1 MPSMTSSITRA
12 IALGLLGVASA
23 FAQAPIVVGAVVSQ
37 SGAHAEL
44 ARGYARGL
52 LVWES
57 EVNTSGG
64 LLRRPVELR
73 LLDDG
78 SSAPQAGRLY
88 AQLIREGADLLVGP
102 YGSAATLLAAA
113 EAERARRVMVNGAG
127 PAGAVH
133 QRKPRY
139 VFQSAV
145 PYTAYGA
152 GVVHLAK
159 EAELG
164 RVLILARDDPASVEM
179 AEAAH
184 AAALEQGLSS
194 TGVELYGGGTADFAA
209 QVERARAARAD
220 AWIAFGGMKDAAE
233 MVKSLKR
240 LDYAPRL
247 FFARGAAEP
256 GFIALVGQ
264 DGEFSL
270 GALEY
275 HAGFSTPSNAAFAKA
290 FVARWSAAPG
300 GAAAAGYAA
309 VTVLAEAVRR
319 AGTLDQEAL
328 RDALARLQTST
339 VLGPYEVDPA
349 TGAQVAARA
358 AVVQILN
365 GRREVVWPKP
375 LETAQALLPYPQ
387 WAERRLIE

>member
-1 MPSMTSSITRA
+1 MRSMTGSITRA
-12 IALGLLGVASA
+12 LALGLLGLASA
-23 FAQAPIVVGAVVSQ
+23 FAQDPIVVGAVVSQ

-57 EVNTSGG
+57 QVNTSGG

-113 EAERARRVMVNGAG
+113 EAERAQRVMVNGAG
-127 PAGAVH
+127 AAGAVH
-133 QRKPRY
+133 QRKFRY
-139 VFQSAV
+139 VFQSAI
-145 PYTAYGA
+145 PYAAYGA
-152 GVVHLAK
+152 GAVHLAK
-159 EAELG
+159 QAELE

-179 AEAAH
+179 AEAAR
-184 AAALEQGLSS
+184 AAALAQGLSS
-194 TGVELYGGGTADFAA
+194 PGIELYAGGMVDFAA
-209 QVERARAARAD
+209 QVERARAAKTD
-220 AWIAFGGMKDAAE
+220 AWIAFGGVKDAAE

-247 FFARGAAEP
+247 FFARGVAEP
-256 GFIALVGQ
+256 GFLALVGQ

-275 HAGFSTPSNAAFAKA
+275 HRGFSTPSNAAFVEA

-300 GAAAAGYAA
+300 RAAAAGYAA
-309 VTVLAEAVRR
+309 ATVLAEAVRR
-319 AGTLDQEAL
+319 AGTLDQEKV
-328 RDALARLQTST
+328 RDTLARLKTTT
-339 VLGPYEVDPA
+339 VLGPHGVDPA
-349 TGAQVAARA
+349 SGAQAAA
-358 AVVQILN
+358 NAVVVQILN

>member
-1 MPSMTSSITRA
+1 MQSMTSWITRA
-12 IALGLLGVASA
+12 FGLALLGLAPA
-23 FAQAPIVVGAVVSQ
+23 FAQAPIVVGAVVSL

-44 ARGYARGL
+44 ATGYARGL
-52 LVWES
+52 LLWES
-57 EVNTSGG
+57 EINTSGG
-64 LLRRPVELR
+64 LLGRPVELR

-78 SSAPQAGRLY
+78 SSAAQAGRLY

-113 EAERARRVMVNGAG
+113 EAERAQRVLVNGAG

-145 PYTAYGA
+145 PYAAYGA
-152 GVVHLAK
+152 GVVHLTK
-159 EAELG
+159 QAELE
-164 RVLILARDDPASVEM
+164 RVLIFARDDPASIEM
-179 AEAAH
+179 AEGAH
-184 AAALEQGLSS
+184 AAALREGLSS
-194 TGVELYGGGTADFAA
+194 PGIELYGSGTADFTA
-209 QVERARAARAD
+209 QVEKARAARVD
-220 AWIAFGGMKDAAE
+220 AWIAFGGVKDAAD
-233 MVKSLKR
+233 MVKTLRR

-264 DGEFSL
+264 DGEFGL
-270 GALEY
+270 GAIEY
-275 HAGFSTPSNAAFAKA
+275 DPGLSTPSNAGFVKA

-300 GAAAAGYAA
+300 KAAAAGYAA
-309 VTVLAEAVRR
+309 VTVLGEALRR
-319 AGTLDQEAL
+319 AGTLDQEKL
-328 RDALARLQTST
+328 RETLARLETAT
-339 VLGPYEVDPA
+339 LRGPYKVDPA
-349 TGAQVAARA
+349 TGAQTGAKA

-387 WAERRLIE
+387 WGERRLIE